1 MKITFITLL
10 EKMIAQGFVRVQQ
23 HPTQPFS
30 IYNYTASAQY
40 ERCWNEATLACRG
53 LILDAEYNIVA
64 RPFAKFF
71 NFGEQEDL
79 IVPNESFE
87 VFEKMDGSL
96 GILYWCGDVP
106 HIASRGS
113 FTGVQALHATR
124 ILHERY
130 KSFFSQL
137 DKNKTYLFEII
148 YPENRIVVNYG
159 DLDDLVLLAVIDN
172 ETGEDGLLPKNLF
185 STVKKYDG
193 VKDINN
199 LKKLEKENHEGFVI
213 LFASGLRL
221 KVKFDEYCRIH
232 KIITQISNISI
243 WTFLKENKPFEEL
256 LERVPDEFYTWV
268 RKTKSDL
275 IADYQRIE
283 SESMAEFKILASRK
297 ETAAYFIN
305 ECQHTAILFAMLD
318 EKDYASEIWKLLRPK
333 FSKPFSENEV

>member
-1 MKITFITLL
+1 MKITFISLL
-10 EKMIAQGFVRVQQ
+10 EEMIAKGYVRVQQ
-23 HPTQPFS
+23 HPTLPFS
-30 IYNYTASAQY
+30 IYNYTPLAQF

-53 LILDAEYNIVA
+53 LILDSEYNVIA

-71 NFGEQEDL
+71 NYGEQEGL
-79 IVPNESFE
+79 VIPNEPFE

-113 FTGVQALHATR
+113 FTGVQALHATG

-130 KSFFSQL
+130 ESFFSQL
-137 DKNKTYLFEII
+137 EKNKTYLFEII

-159 DLDDLVLLAVIDN
+159 DLDDLILLAVIDN
-172 ETGEDGLLPKNLF
+172 ETGKECPLPKNLF
-185 STVKKYDG
+185 SIVKKYDG
-193 VKDINN
+193 IKDINN
-199 LKKLEKENHEGFVI
+199 LKKLEEENREGFVI

-232 KIITQISNISI
+232 KIITQVSNISI

-256 LERVPDEFYTWV
+256 LERVPDEFYNWV

-275 IADYQRIE
+275 ITDYQRIE
-283 SESMAEFKILASRK
+283 SEAKTEFKVFATRK
-297 ETAAYFIN
+297 ETAQYFIQ

-318 EKDYASEIWKLLRPK
+318 EKDYAWEIWKQLPPT
-333 FSKPFSENEV
+333 FSKPFSDVEN